1 MIKEK
6 FNDLG
11 FGTKTAN
18 QKTRLLNQ
26 SGTFTTERRG
36 QSRLDAFSWYHHM
49 LNINLVP
56 FLFILLIGYAVMNLA
71 FTFIYLWVGVE
82 HLTGMIANNFFDK
95 FCEAFFFST
104 QTFTTVGYGRVNPQ
118 GFPANVVAAIESFT
132 GLLAF
137 AVATGMLYGRFARPK
152 SHLIFS
158 EHAVIAPYAATG
170 KAIMFR
176 IANRLEHLVIEVEA
190 TVMLAYIDKTKG
202 STRQFVTLELERN
215 KIYFLPS
222 MWTIVHPID
231 ENSPFYNKSEHDVE
245 EMDIELIVLIKAFD
259 DSFSQTVHSRFSY
272 KQFELVWNAKFVQT
286 LFTDTEGKPYV
297 EMDKLGSWE
306 KMK

>member
-11 FGTKTAN
+11 FGTKTTN

-36 QSRLDAFSWYHHM
+36 QSKLDAFSWYHHM
-49 LNINLVP
+49 LNISLWR
-56 FLFILLIGYAVMNLA
+56 FLMILLIGYAIMNLA
-71 FTFIYLWVGVE
+71 FTFIYLWVGVN
-82 HLTGMIANNFFDK
+82 HLTGMIANSFFDK

-118 GFPANVVAAIESFT
+118 GLPANIVAAIESFT

-137 AVATGMLYGRFARPK
+137 ALATGMLYGRFARPK

-158 EHAVIAPYAATG
+158 ENAVVAPYAATG
-170 KAIMFR
+170 KAVMFR

-190 TVMLAYIDKTKG
+190 TVMLAYIDKVKG

-231 ENSPFYNKSEHDVE
+231 ESSPFFNKSEQEVE

-259 DSFSQTVHSRFSY
+259 DSFSQIVHSRFSY

-286 LFTDTEGKPYV
+286 LFTDSEGRPYL
-297 EMDKLGSWE
+297 EMDKLGTWE
-306 KMK
+306 KVN